1 MRGACTSAE
10 RPDETLVVVYGGR
23 CRTRSD
29 AIVTI
34 LSLLP
39 RPWSSLAWM
48 RLVPRPVRD
57 RVYDLVARHRRRW
70 FGRPEACLTSL
81 GKYRDRFLG

>member
-1 MRGACTSAE
+1 
-10 RPDETLVVVYGGR
+10 
-23 CRTRSD
+23 
-29 AIVTI
+29 
-34 LSLLP
+34 
-39 RPWSSLAWM
+39 M